1 MPLPVVAAG
10 AAAPILWPWYAAMGA
25 TGVGATL
32 AGLEGIRRGAGGGR
46 RYQGPP
52 APSGS
57 PRQERQDYINRMNA
71 SMGGGRGSRGVQLP
85 ASGSPAP
92 GAPGSGG
99 RTYVSPFAGN
109 RDAAINRVRQIAPTA
124 PMAVAQPPV
133 NTSPVGYGPPP
144 VLGSSAAD
152 NRRAEVNRMITQG
165 GGQPLPPAVELK
177 PYWAQN
183 PEIKRAAEE
192 GPRATEVGY
201 SDRADIQEWINAN
214 RNAPKGADGKN
225 IVDRFL
231 EQQRKRGLIQEDT
244 TAGYSP
250 MFTQQQLAEVDA
262 AQSAAFSQGRDRIL
276 GMQGQLAEPPQI
288 NAQYGPGFEKGDPVN
303 WDAAMKATLPLPGGP
318 NAQRREQLNR
328 VLEMPGSMVE
338 TPPSADPRW
347 AAGYQQGP
355 EVNWNAAANSTLNVP
370 GMSGNVNQP
379 MTTAAGYGANPG
391 VDWNA
396 AMNAEIDTPAVRG
409 DMLTM
414 GERYNDPDEQRRMA
428 AGFLGNQVAGLK
440 RFWRGAQ

>member
-1 MPLPVVAAG
+1 
-10 AAAPILWPWYAAMGA
+10 
-25 TGVGATL
+25 
-32 AGLEGIRRGAGGGR
+32 
-46 RYQGPP
+46 
-52 APSGS
+52 
-57 PRQERQDYINRMNA
+57 
-71 SMGGGRGSRGVQLP
+71 
-85 ASGSPAP
+85 
-92 GAPGSGG
+92 
-99 RTYVSPFAGN
+99 
-109 RDAAINRVRQIAPTA
+109 
-124 PMAVAQPPV
+124 
-133 NTSPVGYGPPP
+133 
-144 VLGSSAAD
+144 
-152 NRRAEVNRMITQG
+152 MITQG
-165 GGQPLPPAVELK
+165 GGRPLPPPVELK

-192 GPRATEVGY
+192 GPRATDVGY
-201 SDRADIQEWINAN
+201 SDRADIQEWMNAMN
-214 RNAPKGADGKN
+214 KTESGRAMVN
-225 IVDRFL
+225 RFL

-303 WDAAMKATLPLPGGP
+303 WDAAMNATLPLPGGP
-318 NAQRREQLNR
+318 NAQRREELNR

-338 TPPSADPRW
+338 APPSADPRW

-370 GMSGNVNQP
+370 GMPGNVNQP

-396 AMNAEIDTPAVRG
+396 AMNAEVDTPAVRG

-414 GERYNDPDEQRRMA
+414 GEPYNDPDEQRRMA